1 MSVSLV
7 APSSAVA
14 RPSLRLLPRQSSDSE
29 SLEIDIA
36 DPNHVLQA
44 DFPLLFGEISFRLLP
59 CYRRIGKLDRDAP
72 CDTRMLVTSER
83 DGSSFY

>member
-44 DFPLLFGEISFRLLP
+44 DFAGTNPNVFWCPLL
-59 CYRRIGKLDRDAP
+59 
-72 CDTRMLVTSER
+72 V
-83 DGSSFY
+83 